1 MTELARFPS
10 VMLLMQFRALLVV
23 LTLALPVFA
32 QTSARVFDDR
42 AKVETWLR
50 ENKVPALGVGII
62 RKGRLTEVRVYGQL
76 QKGRPAPHDAIFNV
90 ASLTKPIVAMLTL
103 KLVSQGKWSLDEPLA
118 RYWTDP
124 DVAADPRHGK
134 LTTRHVLT
142 HQTGFKNWR
151 DLEESKKLTFH
162 SEPGTQFGYSGEG
175 FEYLA
180 RALEKKF
187 GRSLPELAQTLIF
200 DPLRMTDT
208 RFTWSDRVDESRFAR
223 WHDAEGNQHKTNYK
237 ITTASAA
244 DNVLTTIED
253 YGRFAEWVLA
263 GADLPN
269 ALFNDMIT
277 PHATIKPGGAM
288 GLGWEILPD
297 LRPGESAILHSGGDD
312 GVQTLVILV
321 PPSKQGLIVMINSD
335 NGVRLY
341 PTLVT
346 ELLDLGQEILG
357 RAK

>member
-1 MTELARFPS
+1 MR
-10 VMLLMQFRALLVV
+10 MRALLVV
-23 LTLALPVFA
+23 LTLALPALA
-32 QTSARVFDDR
+32 QTSGRVFDDSAR
-42 AKVETWLR
+42 VESWLR
-50 ENKVPALGVGII
+50 DNKVSALGVGII
-62 RKGRLTEVRVYGQL
+62 GGGELRQVRVYGEL
-76 QKGRPAPHDAIFNV
+76 QKGHPAPHDTIFNV
-90 ASLTKPIVAMLTL
+90 ASLTKPIVTMLTL
-103 KLVSQGKWSLDEPLA
+103 RLVSQGKWSLDDPLA

-124 DVAADPRHGK
+124 DVAADPRHAK

-142 HQTGFKNWR
+142 HQTGFRNWR

-162 SEPGTQFGYSGEG
+162 SDPGTKFGYSGEG

-187 GRSLPELAQTLIF
+187 GRPLPELAQTLIF

-208 RFTWSDRVDESRFAR
+208 HFTWSDKVDESRFAR
-223 WHDAEGNQHKTNYK
+223 WHDAEGNLHETNHR
-237 ITTASAA
+237 IRSFSAA
-244 DNVLTTIED
+244 DNVLTTVED

-263 GADLPN
+263 GAGLPP
-269 ALFNDMIT
+269 ALFKEMIA

-288 GLGWEILPD
+288 GLGWEVLPD
-297 LRPGESAILHSGGDD
+297 LRPGESAILHSGGDQ

-321 PPSKQGLIVMINSD
+321 PSSKQGLIVMINSD

-341 PTLVT
+341 PALVT

>member
-1 MTELARFPS
+1 MRIG
-10 VMLLMQFRALLVV
+10 ALLVI
-23 LTLALPVFA
+23 LTLSVPVFA
-32 QTSARVFDDR
+32 QTSARVFDDP
-42 AKVETWLR
+42 AKVESWLR

-62 RKGRLTEVRVYGQL
+62 RGGELTQVRVFGEL
-76 QKGRPAPHDAIFNV
+76 QKGQPAPHDTIFNV
-90 ASLTKPIVAMLTL
+90 ASLTKPIVTMLTL

-124 DVAADPRHGK
+124 DVASDPRYAT

-162 SEPGTQFGYSGEG
+162 SDPGTKFGYSGEG

-208 RFTWSDRVDESRFAR
+208 RFTWSDKVDESRFAR
-223 WHDAEGNQHKTNYK
+223 WHDAEGNLHKANYK
-237 ITTASAA
+237 ITTVSAA

-263 GADLPN
+263 GAGLPP
-269 ALFNDMIT
+269 ALFQEMIT

-288 GLGWEILPD
+288 GLGWEVLPD
-297 LRPGESAILHSGGDD
+297 LRPGQSAILHSGGDT

-321 PPSKQGLIVMINSD
+321 PSSKQGLIVMINSD

-341 PTLVT
+341 PALVT
-346 ELLDLGQEILG
+346 ELLDLGQEILA